1 MAIESLTGDEDKFFD
16 MIETD
21 SFTRPPDT
29 GNSIY
34 RIKLWIGFEL
44 NSDVT
49 LIQRNVY
56 NSFML
61 LGDVGG
67 LQGILLSIG
76 AIIVSIFTY
85 NTPENFLAKN
95 LYAPQASV
103 DDNDIPACQITR
115 ENELDPSDQSA
126 LKSYL
131 WESLPTFCLKS
142 VCLRCL
148 RPNKRD

>member
-1 MAIESLTGDEDKFFD
+1 
-16 MIETD
+16 
-21 SFTRPPDT
+21 
-29 GNSIY
+29 
-34 RIKLWIGFEL
+34 
-44 NSDVT
+44 
-49 LIQRNVY
+49 
-56 NSFML
+56 ML

-76 AIIVSIFTY
+76 AVIVSIFTY

-103 DDNDIPACQITR
+103 DNIPACQDTR
-115 ENELDPSDQSA
+115 ENELDPSNQSA
-126 LKSYL
+126 LKLYL
-131 WESLPTFCLKS
+131 WEWLPAFCSS